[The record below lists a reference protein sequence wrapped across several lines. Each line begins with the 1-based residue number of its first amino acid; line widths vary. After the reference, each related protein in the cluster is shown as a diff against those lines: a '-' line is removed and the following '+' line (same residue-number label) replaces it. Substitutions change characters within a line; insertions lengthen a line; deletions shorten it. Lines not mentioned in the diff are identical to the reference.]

1 MNIPFDAQSYAA
13 LKLRVQEINTKLE
26 ITLDRNSN
34 NDLDGLENFLDA
46 VGSKMCKLT
55 VQCFSENDCR
65 FIGGKIGAVA
75 PLLHTLDLRNI
86 AYSTPPRGR
95 RVRIRLLI
103 DPLLASKNETVTNVM
118 LPSRFDVTE
127 EQTLLAPL
135 LQVNRY
141 RRTLEHSLMLAENE
155 RVNRLQR
162 DLVDAT
168 TNYTDEQHIKLSL
181 LFVMVH
187 GNRDILHILKQSLRI
202 CKRSRFQFE
211 VDELP
216 NGKAREAATSL
227 ALEDDGGSDELTTA
241 RQQLDE
247 ERVAHE
253 ETKKQLA
260 EMTAKYNLVTAKYNL
275 VRQQTPQGHDAGHSG
290 RL

>member
-1 MNIPFDAQSYAA
+1 M
-13 LKLRVQEINTKLE
+13 
-26 ITLDRNSN
+26 
-34 NDLDGLENFLDA
+34 
-46 VGSKMCKLT
+46 GSKMCKLT

-141 RRTLEHSLMLAENE
+141 QRTLEHSLMLAENE

-168 TNYTDEQHIKLSL
+168 TNYTD
-181 LFVMVH
+181 
-187 GNRDILHILKQSLRI
+187 
-202 CKRSRFQFE
+202 
-211 VDELP
+211 
-216 NGKAREAATSL
+216 
-227 ALEDDGGSDELTTA
+227 
-241 RQQLDE
+241 
-247 ERVAHE
+247 
-253 ETKKQLA
+253 
-260 EMTAKYNLVTAKYNL
+260 
-275 VRQQTPQGHDAGHSG
+275 
-290 RL
+290 